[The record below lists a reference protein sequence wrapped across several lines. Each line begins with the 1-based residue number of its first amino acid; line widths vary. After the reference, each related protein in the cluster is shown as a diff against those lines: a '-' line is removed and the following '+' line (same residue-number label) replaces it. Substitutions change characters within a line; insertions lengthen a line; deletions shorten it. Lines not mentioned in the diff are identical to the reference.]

1 MPPGKVTKYDF
12 QKNKDVHTFVV
23 HEVDIMINYFFLN
36 STDDRL
42 FMISTDGTISCWITS
57 TNVNKEKDLD
67 DNVPQPEEFLGSI
80 DQPSLIKDQK
90 DYQLLVCYLTKDGDK
105 LFVSDTDCRVMEYYI
120 REKPKFIF
128 ELGRVFD

>member
-67 DNVPQPEEFLGSI
+67 DNVP
-80 DQPSLIKDQK
+80 
-90 DYQLLVCYLTKDGDK
+90 
-105 LFVSDTDCRVMEYYI
+105 
-120 REKPKFIF
+120 
-128 ELGRVFD
+128 